1 MIKDFYPTQL
11 EAVND
16 EGTRLFTMSL
26 EETDVVSLNFDAV
39 LSLDEFEECVCAIR
53 QGFSVLG
60 ATIVVKD
67 HAD

>member
-1 MIKDFYPTQL
+1 MNCERCHSSMQYT
-11 EAVND
+11 
-16 EGTRLFTMSL
+16 TT
-26 EETDVVSLNFDAV
+26 
-39 LSLDEFEECVCAIR
+39 ECVCAIR